1 MNHNNDCYD
10 SGYAEGDAIY
20 SSKGRHMDMRSQS
33 TADMSSSGS
42 DEIFH
47 MPYSPGAKEYSG
59 QYRVKST
66 EPTSQ
71 QSKYMYSICS
81 L

>member
-20 SSKGRHMDMRSQS
+20 SSQGRHMDMRSQS
-33 TADMSSSGS
+33 TDDVSSSGS

-47 MPYSPGAKEYSG
+47 MPYSPGAKEHSG

-71 QSKYMYSICS
+71 QSKYMCSIC
-81 L
+81 